1 MGMRDIKKKRKTKP
15 VSRKQLGTD
24 SEVLLKK
31 ELLQAFN
38 LLTAVAKLFEQ
49 ERKIEKLEDTEK
61 TGIHIKTHAMMA
73 KTVEAKTSEAKASEA
88 KAVEAEKTEAEKKS
102 EATMTDEERDR
113 YETPEATLPKHL
125 GRAIIAAKTWDQ
137 RDLLCRRFSA
147 WCYEWSKFFL
157 NHGDYKNAGKWVAL
171 SQRFIKISMDP
182 KRQISEAEL
191 QRLQDM
197 LDEIKERD
205 KEERQDA

>member
-1 MGMRDIKKKRKTKP
+1 
-15 VSRKQLGTD
+15 
-24 SEVLLKK
+24 
-31 ELLQAFN
+31 
-38 LLTAVAKLFEQ
+38 VAKLFEQ

-61 TGIHIKTHAMMA
+61 TGIHIKTRAMMA
-73 KTVEAKTSEAKASEA
+73 TTVEAKTT
-88 KAVEAEKTEAEKKS
+88 EAEKKAETEKKS

-205 KEERQDA
+205 KEERDKTPKF